1 MLFLDL
7 TASLNILSRFWKRQL
22 VVAKDARRVD
32 NLCSRIYL
40 SHRLLDG
47 TTRFKELH
55 QIVEDAKAKLE
66 SEVGPLDGTSSKM
79 ARGIVGRLP
88 VAADVQKLCSL
99 AIEKADEWLS
109 SNIQSEAKQN
119 GKLFQS
125 CKVYIFQFHSAIG
138 KFDKPSVILFAL
150 QIHSHLPAGL
160 NLKILQL
167 HLWCWFSRKLFPRSI
182 ILSKAI
188 NSGTGIA
195 EKRLTQGSL
204 LFSPK
209 TKEGFLYP
217 ICSPAQSIPSVLFH
231 LLRMVNWAIL
241 NQRSLPRVWKLFIRT
256 QSTEQKVAHPL
267 PRELVRDKMLGH

>member
-1 MLFLDL
+1 MDL
-7 TASLNILSRFWKRQL
+7 IVSLNILSRFWKRQL

-32 NLCSRIYL
+32 ILCSRIYL
-40 SHRLLDG
+40 GHRLLDG

-88 VAADVQKLCSL
+88 VAADVQKLCFL

-109 SNIQSEAKQN
+109 SNIQSETKQN
-119 GKLFQS
+119 GKLS
-125 CKVYIFQFHSAIG
+125 HNVYIFQFHSAIG

-150 QIHSHLPAGL
+150 QIHSHLPVGL

-182 ILSKAI
+182 IFILSKGI

-204 LFSPK
+204 LFFPK

-217 ICSPAQSIPSVLFH
+217 ICCPAQSIPSVLFH

-256 QSTEQKVAHPL
+256 
-267 PRELVRDKMLGH
+267 

>member
-1 MLFLDL
+1 VNLVAFKTLVEPFIKLIFHICSYLQHYVHMMSAMFNSYSCLLFLFFLFLANTLCYILDL
-7 TASLNILSRFWKRQL
+7 TVSLSILSRFWKRQL

-32 NLCSRIYL
+32 SLCSRIYL

-55 QIVEDAKAKLE
+55 RIVEDAKAKLE

-88 VAADVQKLCSL
+88 VAADVQQLCSL

-109 SNIQSEAKQN
+109 SNIQSETKQN
-119 GKLFQS
+119 GKLFLS
-125 CKVYIFQFHSAIG
+125 CKVYIFHFHSAID
-138 KFDKPSVILFAL
+138 KFDKPSVILFVL
-150 QIHSHLPAGL
+150 QIHFLLPAGL

-182 ILSKAI
+182 MLSKAI

-209 TKEGFLYP
+209 TKEGF
-217 ICSPAQSIPSVLFH
+217 
-231 LLRMVNWAIL
+231 
-241 NQRSLPRVWKLFIRT
+241 
-256 QSTEQKVAHPL
+256 
-267 PRELVRDKMLGH
+267 

>member
-1 MLFLDL
+1 MDL

-99 AIEKADEWLS
+99 AIEKADEWLI

-125 CKVYIFQFHSAIG
+125 CKVAIG
-138 KFDKPSVILFAL
+138 KFDKPSVIHFAL

-160 NLKILQL
+160 NLKILL
-167 HLWCWFSRKLFPRSI
+167 PHLWCWFSRKLFPRSI

-188 NSGTGIA
+188 NSGIGIA